1 MLIFM
6 YSLIIMW
13 QAHIDDTLSL
23 ITQLPFYIFRD
34 LRQEVTVLAQLSHPN
49 IVALL
54 GVSIR
59 PMCMVI
65 EFAPMGS
72 LFGTLDKTV
81 EQIKQDQADRA
92 SVILRMPGG
101 VLGREITMKIALQV
115 RWYAIKFHC
124 TCMYVNMCTYYVL
137 YLWLYLSLSALWL
150 VVWCKAKPVSYT

>member
-1 MLIFM
+1 MN
-6 YSLIIMW
+6 
-13 QAHIDDTLSL
+13 
-23 ITQLPFYIFRD
+23 
-34 LRQEVTVLAQLSHPN
+34 HPN

-72 LFGTLDKTV
+72 LFGALDKTV

-115 RWYAIKFHC
+115 RSNYCHGLSSYIHC
-124 TCMYVNMCTYYVL
+124 
-137 YLWLYLSLSALWL
+137 A
-150 VVWCKAKPVSYT
+150 

>member
-1 MLIFM
+1 MNFGP
-6 YSLIIMW
+6 SECS
-13 QAHIDDTLSL
+13 HNNVIDHLPFEFVNRCKVLHNLLEIVSWYFGKLSAYTPSTCWWYLLSL
-23 ITQLPFYIFRD
+23 TLYVFRD
-34 LRQEVTVLAQLSHPN
+34 LRQEVTVLAQLNHPN

-72 LFGTLDKTV
+72 LFGALDKTV

-115 RWYAIKFHC
+115 RSNYCHGLSSYIHC
-124 TCMYVNMCTYYVL
+124 
-137 YLWLYLSLSALWL
+137 A
-150 VVWCKAKPVSYT
+150 